1 MYTPNNLFINH
12 IYEECG
18 NHIFFQRMHLRKLKK
33 KRKERPRSRI
43 LQKELVEENIYHEAA
58 FKAVKACKQDW
69 EVKENLYVNFVFS
82 WQSSRGLV

>member
-1 MYTPNNLFINH
+1 MWKSHFLSENAFA
-12 IYEECG
+12 
-18 NHIFFQRMHLRKLKK
+18 QVKK

-82 WQSSRGLV
+82 R